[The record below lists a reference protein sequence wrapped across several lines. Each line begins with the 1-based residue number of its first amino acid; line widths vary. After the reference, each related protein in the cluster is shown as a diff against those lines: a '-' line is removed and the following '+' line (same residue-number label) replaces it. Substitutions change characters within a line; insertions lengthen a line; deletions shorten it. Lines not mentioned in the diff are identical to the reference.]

1 MDGFEPCQVR
11 GFIHRNHEHS
21 TLCSTRSASYRF
33 PSELDSITTSRKQR
47 PQKINNNGSW
57 INRIFVRPLMTRSK
71 AVSDRLSWIGTRLA
85 PGGSFAA
92 REEACQSY
100 LTHYPC
106 PRDAQPSNA
115 TGPSTPPSRDHDI
128 NDLVKRASPPPST
141 SSTNPILVVC
151 PDPNPSVS

>member
-11 GFIHRNHEHS
+11 GRIHCNINHEHS
-21 TLCSTRSASYRF
+21 TLRYALLGLHPIAFHPNWT
-33 PSELDSITTSRKQR
+33 PSLLHRLIMAHGSI
-47 PQKINNNGSW
+47 GSL
-57 INRIFVRPLMTRSK
+57 VRPLMTRSK
-71 AVSDRLSWIGTRLA
+71 AVSDRLSCIGTSPA

-141 SSTNPILVVC
+141 CSTNPILVFC